1 VIEFCSS
8 TSEHE
13 QKSHKQQHETLTVD
27 CQSNQIETRKNH
39 TSSKSEYSMAPK
51 FQKGPDLKRFMVS
64 SHSRERVM
72 PERGKE
78 EKRLMQKGNR
88 AVELRGQR

>member
-1 VIEFCSS
+1 
-8 TSEHE
+8 
-13 QKSHKQQHETLTVD
+13 
-27 CQSNQIETRKNH
+27 
-39 TSSKSEYSMAPK
+39 MAPK